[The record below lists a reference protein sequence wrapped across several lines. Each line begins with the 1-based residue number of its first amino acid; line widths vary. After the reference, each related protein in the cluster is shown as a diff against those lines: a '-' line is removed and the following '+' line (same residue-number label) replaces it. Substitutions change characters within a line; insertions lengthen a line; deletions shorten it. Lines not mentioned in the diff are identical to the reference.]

1 MPSPC
6 KCVPK
11 GDGAMCE
18 LEVCFY
24 CCKETSDLVKT
35 QTEYEFDA
43 WVCRDCKAG
52 ESIMNQDGESA
63 EDWPAN

>member
-1 MPSPC
+1 
-6 KCVPK
+6 
-11 GDGAMCE
+11 
-18 LEVCFY
+18 
-24 CCKETSDLVKT
+24 VKT

-52 ESIMNQDGESA
+52 ESIMNQDEKSA